1 MSEERIKLRM
11 LGISYTPLKSGA
23 FALLLAQEN
32 GPYRIPIVI
41 GAAEAQSIAISIEGI
56 ITPRPI
62 THDLFTS
69 MSHAFGIELTE
80 VFIYKF
86 EDGIFSSH
94 LTFFDGEIEVTLE
107 SRTSDAIAIA
117 IRMGAP
123 IYTTREIVEQ
133 TGTIF
138 EDASEVVADPDDDPD
153 YEDMSIEE
161 LKEALGR
168 MIEEENYEE
177 ASKISAIIKSLEN
190 PDQISDLP
198 L

>member
-1 MSEERIKLRM
+1 MSEERIKLNI
-11 LGISYTPLKSGA
+11 LGISYSPLKSGA
-23 FALLLAQEN
+23 FALLLAQED

-56 ITPRPI
+56 VTPRPI

-69 MSHAFGIELTE
+69 MSHAFGIELLE

-86 EDGIFSSH
+86 EDGIFSSQ

-123 IYTTREIVEQ
+123 IFTTREIMEL
-133 TGTIF
+133 TGTVF
-138 EDASEVVADPDDDPD
+138 EGGSEVVSDSEDDNLD
-153 YEDMSIEE
+153 YEKMDTDE
-161 LKEALGR
+161 LRSTLSR

-177 ASKISAIIKSLEN
+177 ASRISEILKSRDDVDSAL
-190 PDQISDLP
+190 SF
-198 L
+198 

>member
-1 MSEERIKLRM
+1 MMSQQRIKLNI
-11 LGISYTPLKSGA
+11 LGISYSPLKSGA
-23 FALLLAQEN
+23 FALLLAQED
-32 GPYRIPIVI
+32 GPYRIPVVI
-41 GAAEAQSIAISIEGI
+41 GASEAQSIAISIEGI

-69 MSHAFGIELTE
+69 FSHAFGIELME

-86 EDGIFSSH
+86 EDGIFSSQ
-94 LTFFDGEIEVTLE
+94 LTFFDGEKEVCLD

-123 IYTTREIVEQ
+123 IYTTREIMEQ

-138 EDASEVVADPDDDPD
+138 EGESEMASEEATAVE
-153 YEDMSIEE
+153 YEDMPDDE
-161 LKEALGR
+161 LRAALNR

-177 ASKISAIIKSLEN
+177 ASRISEILKSRE
-190 PDQISDLP
+190 DGETELP
-198 L
+198 Y